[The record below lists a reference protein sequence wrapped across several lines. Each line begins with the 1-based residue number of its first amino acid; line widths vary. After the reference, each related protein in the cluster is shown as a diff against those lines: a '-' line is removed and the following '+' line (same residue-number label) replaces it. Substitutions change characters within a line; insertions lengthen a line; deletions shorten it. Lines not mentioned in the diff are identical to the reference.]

1 MFIKYEKCDNT
12 CEHENGATWKSK
24 LLNQKV
30 FRTLYIIDRAL
41 KPITPPSHGSKFHTK
56 QPFLSH
62 MEKEESRGMKALKAE
77 AEDNIQTELSH
88 NYLNCC

>member
-1 MFIKYEKCDNT
+1 
-12 CEHENGATWKSK
+12 
-24 LLNQKV
+24 
-30 FRTLYIIDRAL
+30 
-41 KPITPPSHGSKFHTK
+41 
-56 QPFLSH
+56 